1 MIAHDDFRANVF
13 LTIQRLQKA
22 IADGARAS
30 EAEDLLLDA
39 IRAAERWYEQLG
51 EVSRCS
57 IGRHVG
63 YCEKDDD
70 LSARLALKNATL
82 LLH

>member
-1 MIAHDDFRANVF
+1 MVR
-13 LTIQRLQKA
+13 
-22 IADGARAS
+22 ARAKRKTYCLMLY
-30 EAEDLLLDA
+30 ARLN
-39 IRAAERWYEQLG
+39 AAYEQLG

-57 IGRHVG
+57 VGRHVG

-70 LSARLALKNATL
+70 LSARLALKDATL